1 MTDLPPSVIRVTDP
15 NDQGCYRYFLNADRA
30 FEFRYFV
37 DVENKGVNY
46 EARVEEKR
54 KEVEEKRKEVEECGD
69 EKRNRAELQ
78 VVR

>member
-1 MTDLPPSVIRVTDP
+1 M
-15 NDQGCYRYFLNADRA
+15 
-30 FEFRYFV
+30 
-37 DVENKGVNY
+37 DVEHKGVNY